1 MNSVQGQ
8 APCSSG
14 SQIHPDV
21 NNSALIDPI
30 IAPKNKVIEE
40 EAKEG
45 SADGEQPSKEG
56 GEAVTTAQS
65 AAFSLSV
72 DEGQP
77 LKAPVVTTA
86 ESGGLNLAEE
96 EKELEDPV
104 APKNA
109 SSAAEADEATSVLK
123 KKSVADE
130 SNESSVRADDG
141 KEEPGDKVSNVV
153 GVSAVEGENET
164 MEFAFEG
171 GSNVGVENAMLEEIE
186 EERNLVEE
194 VIQEIEEERNLV
206 EEVIHAVF
214 SNNKAKALLHRTP
227 ECVPREVKEYTL
239 ESVSARHFFCLG
251 LLGWFFLSRKS

>member
-8 APCSSG
+8 APCSG
-14 SQIHPDV
+14 SQLHPDV

-40 EAKEG
+40 EAKDLG
-45 SADGEQPSKEG
+45 HGEQPSKEG

-72 DEGQP
+72 DDGQP

-86 ESGGLNLAEE
+86 ESGALHLAEE

-194 VIQEIEEERNLV
+194 VIQEIEEERNVV

-239 ESVSARHFFCLG
+239 ESVSARTFF
-251 LLGWFFLSRKS
+251 LLGIVGMVLFVKS